1 MYRGEIMLGYSE
13 EDLQNMLEA
22 VESILTTVN
31 EDDDPWMGRNL
42 YHTAEF
48 LRGLL
53 VEGHVQ

>member
-1 MYRGEIMLGYSE
+1 MLGYSE